1 MFGLFD
7 EVAIFNVDLNEDQ
20 ITAIMDNGLQ
30 AALGVDP
37 HGKLA
42 ASWGMIKKY

>member
-42 ASWGMIKKY
+42 TSWGMIKKY